1 MTRPRTVPGKTG
13 ELGEANALGGA
24 AKGDDDT
31 VPMLDL
37 RRQQEAIQDRLLQ
50 AVIDVTRDA
59 NYLPCR
65 WPMPFEERFAG
76 YCGHSYCVGVGS
88 GTAALQIALL
98 ASGIGAGD
106 DVVTVPNSF
115 FATTE
120 AVLLVGARPVFADVD
135 PRTHLISLDHLREV
149 LTERTR
155 AVLPVHLFG
164 NVVDVEG
171 IHRLL
176 IALGRSDIVVIE
188 DCAHAAGAWRGR
200 RAVPLGGLGAF
211 SFNPGKNIG
220 AFGDA
225 GAIVTSDAE
234 VARQARLLRDHG
246 RAEKNRHLLVG
257 FNSRLSRINERVLD
271 IKLDYLDEWNDRR
284 RQVAGRYDRA
294 FAALP
299 ALTPVQTE
307 PTVRSSRHKYVVRTP
322 RRDSL
327 RAYLGDRRIAAA
339 IHYPNLIPELEPLAQ
354 LGYGTEELPA
364 AVRLSRQILSLPCHP
379 ELTDAEA
386 QRVAD
391 TVSAFEADRG
401 GG

>member
-13 ELGEANALGGA
+13 ELGEASALKGA

-37 RRQQEAIQDRLLQ
+37 RRQQEAIKDRLLQ
-50 AVIDVTRDA
+50 AVIDVVRDA

-88 GTAALQIALL
+88 GTAALHIALL
-98 ASGIGAGD
+98 ASGIGSGD
-106 DVVTVPNSF
+106 EVVSVPNSF

-120 AVLLVGARPVFADVD
+120 AILHVGARPVFADVD
-135 PRTHLISLDHLREV
+135 PRTHLISLDGLREV
-149 LTERTR
+149 ITERTR

-164 NVVDVEG
+164 NVVDVDG
-171 IHRLL
+171 IYDLL
-176 IALGRSDIVVIE
+176 DALGRSDIVVIE
-188 DCAHAAGAWRGR
+188 DCAHAAGAWRGGR
-200 RAVPLGGLGAF
+200 SVPLGGIGAF

-225 GAIVTSDAE
+225 GAIVTSDPE
-234 VARQARLLRDHG
+234 LARQARLLRDHG
-246 RAEKNRHLLVG
+246 RAQKNLHQLIG

-271 IKLDYLDEWNDRR
+271 IKMDYLDEWNGRR
-284 RQVAGRYDRA
+284 RQVARRYEQA
-294 FAALP
+294 FVDLP
-299 ALTPVQTE
+299 ALTPVQTG
-307 PTVRSSRHKYVVRTP
+307 PTVGAAWHQYVVCTP
-322 RRDSL
+322 NRDPL
-327 RAYLGDRRIAAA
+327 RAYLRDCGITTA
-339 IHYPNLIPELEPLAQ
+339 IHYPSLIPDLEPLRR
-354 LGYGTEELPA
+354 LGYRTEELPT
-364 AVRLSRQILSLPCHP
+364 AVSLNQQILSLPCHP

-386 QRVAD
+386 QRVID
-391 TVSAFEADRG
+391 TVSAFETGRG